1 MYYFNNYVYEI
12 LKYYRTHIVLEDTI
26 SIGFTGVATQ
36 RVAPVFSNENSEDAL
51 YVAASVD
58 FTAAQAIEAQVRIK
72 SVSPQ
77 YEWMANDDDIPIDT
91 PVGALAGIIGTAM
104 PVVSLVVPFFV
115 QKQGRLQMQ
124 FTNSTTTPIT
134 GGLWNWRCIRLTN
147 PINGGWN
154 YSIGFNG

>member
-12 LKYYRTHIVLEDTI
+12 LKYYRAHIVLEDTI

-91 PVGALAGIIGTAM
+91 PVGALAGIIEMADIALEMEDEREIAEALEEISSGSAFW
-104 PVVSLVVPFFV
+104 S
-115 QKQGRLQMQ
+115 KK
-124 FTNSTTTPIT
+124 
-134 GGLWNWRCIRLTN
+134 
-147 PINGGWN
+147 
-154 YSIGFNG
+154 